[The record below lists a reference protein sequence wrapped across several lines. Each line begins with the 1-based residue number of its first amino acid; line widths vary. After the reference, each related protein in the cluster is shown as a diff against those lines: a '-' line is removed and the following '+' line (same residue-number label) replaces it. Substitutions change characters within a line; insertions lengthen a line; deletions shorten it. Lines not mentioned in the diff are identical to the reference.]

1 MHMRKKK
8 WSRPELAACPYFIT
22 DPVSL
27 RGHWAERFPVKQPL
41 HVELGCGK
49 GVSTAQMVYDNQDV
63 NFLAM
68 DINVDVL
75 GVARRNIAKAY
86 GEQEP
91 HNILLTNAHIEY
103 IHTILCADD
112 PVERIYIS
120 FCNPWDARPKQHK
133 RRLTHP
139 RQLAQYRHFLVD
151 GGEIWFKTDDDQ
163 LFSDSLHYFEAFG
176 FECLFKTDDLH
187 GCGFTPNYIS
197 EYERKYLNEGLKIH
211 FGIFKKLPG
220 KLDFDPVAWRIWD
233 GEISAEERMQTTA
246 KERLYIVKR
255 IVEDDYGCEGVPE
268 DQEKMVT
275 LLLADQEGK
284 LRRHRMPDAEAYE
297 LELQE
302 GTPIRLSDTGD
313 IEPADIELADLFD

>member
-8 WSRPELAACPYFIT
+8 WSRPELAACPYFIQ

-27 RGHWAERFPVKQPL
+27 RGRWADQYAVRQPL

-49 GVSTAQMVYDNQDV
+49 GFSTAQMVYANQQV
-63 NFLAM
+63 NYLAM

-91 HNILLTNAHIEY
+91 RNVLLTNTHIEY
-103 IHTILCADD
+103 IHTILSADD

-139 RQLAQYRHFLVD
+139 RQLVQYREFLRD

-163 LFSDSLHYFEAFG
+163 LFSDSLYYFEACG
-176 FECLFKTDDLH
+176 FACDFRTDDLH

-211 FGIFKKLPG
+211 FGIFRKLPG
-220 KLDFDPVAWRIWD
+220 QLDFDPVAWRIWD
-233 GEISAEERMQTTA
+233 GEMQEAQTT
-246 KERLYIVKR
+246 EEPMYTIKR
-255 IVEDDYGCEGVPE
+255 IVEDDFGCEGIP
-268 DQEKMVT
+268 DGQEPQVT
-275 LLLADQEGK
+275 LILADGEGK
-284 LRRHRMPDAEAYE
+284 LRRFRMADALAYQ
-297 LELQE
+297 LELTE
-302 GTPIRLSDTGD
+302 GCRVQIDSEGS
-313 IEPADIELADLFD
+313 IERAD